1 MSPDGMPP
9 DWTMGGE
16 GLTLARCRACGH
28 VQYVRRPFCPS
39 CGREDPDVDSASGR
53 GTVYAV
59 TVVSRAPSPDLQ
71 AHAPYGLALV
81 DAEEGFRF
89 MAHCPPEGIAI
100 GDSVRT
106 TFRAFGAGLV
116 PFVVPESQP

>member
-1 MSPDGMPP
+1 MSAQSP
-9 DWTMGGE
+9 DWTTGAE
-16 GLTLARCRACGH
+16 GLSLARCRTCGH
-28 VQYVRRPFCPS
+28 VQYLRRPFCPE
-39 CGREDPDVDSASGR
+39 CGGADLSVERACGR

-59 TVVSRAPSPDLQ
+59 TVVARAPSPELS

-89 MAHCPPEGIAI
+89 MAHCPPEGVAI
-100 GDSVRT
+100 GDPVRT

-116 PFVVPESQP
+116 PFVTPESRP